1 MKKIMNYMALLCITG
16 MCLGTI
22 GMICNIDYSARVI
35 AISFTVLIYLMF
47 VYYLLYYEKLD

>member
-35 AISFTVLIYLMF
+35 AISFTVLIYLVF